1 MERLLSPLY
10 RLRPTHSQML
20 EQADGMDQPKLK
32 SIQITV
38 VLISRTLFPLIQ
50 VVSKN
55 GQFQLVAVIF
65 LNFGEHLVVKML
77 KPTLLMLEEKAD
89 MLQGSLI

>member
-1 MERLLSPLY
+1 
-10 RLRPTHSQML
+10 
-20 EQADGMDQPKLK
+20 MDRPKLK

-55 GQFQLVAVIF
+55 GRFRQMEDIQFQHMEQRAE
-65 LNFGEHLVVKML
+65 G
-77 KPTLLMLEEKAD
+77 LMVD
-89 MLQGSLI
+89 